1 MNILNKFENFEIKQE
16 DKISKEDRERCE
28 KIQAIY
34 EQTLSTYKKWYDIYH
49 ETKDCI
55 EKHDFYSLELNDLSV
70 CKNIES
76 LHNGLIS
83 SIYSYFTAKYNIDI
97 NKNYDK
103 ENDFNYNYSNKTI
116 NTSPIDY
123 KIYVDDI
130 LRQLNGFDFKSLR
143 IKQLKE
149 KIKDICKYGYG
160 SNEWRV
166 EIKGNTI
173 KFNDLLYWG
182 YLGMEIGKLLTI
194 ESALSWFEFGK
205 ETKIP
210 EFNQIRTRYNIEWHE
225 INPCMEL
232 STNKIKSIK
241 FFKNGRMDIK
251 FSSPEIAR
259 QFISEWC
266 GYPLVDE
273 A

>member
-16 DKISKEDRERCE
+16 DKILKEDRERCE

-34 EQTLSTYKKWYDIYH
+34 EQTLSAYKKWYDIYH
-49 ETKDCI
+49 ETKNCI
-55 EKHDFYSLELNDLSV
+55 EKHDFHNLELGDLSV
-70 CKNIES
+70 CKSIES
-76 LHNGLIS
+76 LHNSLIS
-83 SIYSYFTAKYNIDI
+83 NIYSYFTNKYNIDI
-97 NKNYDK
+97 SKNYD
-103 ENDFNYNYSNKTI
+103 EDNDFNYNYSNSTI
-116 NTSPIDY
+116 NTNPLDY
-123 KIYVDDI
+123 KVYVNDI
-130 LRQLNGFDFKSLR
+130 LRQLDGFDFKSLR

-149 KIKDICKYGYG
+149 KIKDICQNRYNK
-160 SNEWRV
+160 EWGI

-182 YLGMEIGKLLTI
+182 YLGMETGKLLTI
-194 ESALSWFEFGK
+194 ESALSWFEFGE

-210 EFNQIRTRYNIEWHE
+210 EFNQIRNRYHIKWHE

-232 STNKIKSIK
+232 STKKIKSIK

-259 QFISEWC
+259 KFISEWF
-266 GYPLVDE
+266 GYPLIDK